1 MKMKWMMPVESLVVS
16 APPFERAQMV
26 AAAP

>member
-1 MKMKWMMPVESLVVS
+1 MKMKWMMPVKSLMVS
-16 APPFERAQMV
+16 APPFERVQRV